1 MTEVHVIVPEGI
13 DDPARPS
20 GGNTYD
26 RRVCRGLAALGWAV
40 HEHAVPGAW
49 PRPGEAGHAALARA
63 VRRIP
68 DGAVVLLD
76 GLIASAAPEALVP
89 QARRLRQVVLVHMPL
104 GHRPPDDEAGAVR
117 AREREVL
124 AAAAAVVT
132 TSAWTRRRLGELY
145 ALPADRVHVAEPGVD
160 AAGLAPG
167 TAAGD
172 ALLCVA
178 AVTPDKGHDVL
189 LDGLATATDLSWR
202 CACVGSLDRDPAF
215 ADGVRRARGSS
226 GLGDRVRFPGPRTGP
241 ELDRAYAAADLLVL
255 ASHAETYGMVVTE
268 ALARGLPVLAAEVGG
283 VTEALGHGG
292 GRYPAGAAGPAR
304 RPGGPRRRAADA
316 GSATPSCAGACAGP
330 PGSGARR
337 CAGGRPPRPSS
348 PAFSRERRDDR
359 GGRPGQPGVARP
371 ARAGRRG
378 GALGRARRAP
388 RGGTSRGR
396 PPRDPRPRR
405 RQRRDGPLARAAAA
419 RAAAL
424 GGARPRRRP
433 AGACRRRRAGAGP
446 RSPSRRGDPTSPG
459 WRRGISPARASSSPR
474 RCSTC

>member
-1 MTEVHVIVPEGI
+1 MTDVHVIVPDSI

-26 RRVCRGLAALGWAV
+26 RRVCRGLAALGWTV

-104 GHRPPDDEAGAVR
+104 GHRPADDEAGAVI

-124 AAAAAVVT
+124 SAAAAVVT
-132 TSAWTRRRLGELY
+132 TSTWTRRRLAELY

-160 AAGLAPG
+160 AADLAPG

-189 LDGLATATDLSWR
+189 LDGLATATDLPWR
-202 CACVGSLDRDPAF
+202 CECVGSLERAPAF
-215 ADGVRRARGSS
+215 ADGVCRATRTK
-226 GLGDRVRFPGPRTGP
+226 GLSERVRFPGPCTGT
-241 ELDRAYAAADLLVL
+241 ELDRAYAAADLVVL
-255 ASHAETYGMVVTE
+255 ASRSETYGMVVTE

-283 VTEALGHGG
+283 VTEALGQAEDGTRPG
-292 GRYPAGAAGPAR
+292 LLVAPGDPSALGAALRSWLGDAELRGRLRRAARERRASLRRWPATAAVLAGVLAGAAR
-304 RPGGPRRRAADA
+304 
-316 GSATPSCAGACAGP
+316 
-330 PGSGARR
+330 
-337 CAGGRPPRPSS
+337 
-348 PAFSRERRDDR
+348 
-359 GGRPGQPGVARP
+359 
-371 ARAGRRG
+371 
-378 GALGRARRAP
+378 
-388 RGGTSRGR
+388 
-396 PPRDPRPRR
+396 
-405 RQRRDGPLARAAAA
+405 
-419 RAAAL
+419 
-424 GGARPRRRP
+424 
-433 AGACRRRRAGAGP
+433 
-446 RSPSRRGDPTSPG
+446 
-459 WRRGISPARASSSPR
+459 
-474 RCSTC
+474 